1 MLLGNGNGTFQTAVN
16 YAVSGNPQ
24 MVLAADLNRDGKPDL
39 ATVNWGSNTASILLN
54 KGDGTFAAKVDYA
67 IGNGP
72 YAFSVIDLNQD
83 GAPDLV
89 TTNNTASS
97 VSVLYGNG
105 DGTFDPKKDLATGS
119 GPCFVALGDL
129 NGDGYGDMITTDMND
144 GTVSVFRGT
153 AFLGASYSGKADGV
167 WYFHVRAVNA
177 SGVGGP
183 TTTRELRID
192 VTAPATS
199 DSSDPALAGDGDSSW
214 RQTGQT
220 VTLEAADV
228 SSGLAH
234 TYYTLDGVQ
243 HDYEGP
249 SA

>member
-1 MLLGNGNGTFQTAVN
+1 MN
-16 YAVSGNPQ
+16 
-24 MVLAADLNRDGKPDL
+24 
-39 ATVNWGSNTASILLN
+39 
-54 KGDGTFAAKVDYA
+54 YA

-83 GAPDLV
+83 SAPDLV

-97 VSVLYGNG
+97 VSILYGNG
-105 DGTFDPKKDLATGS
+105 DGTFDPKRDLATGS

-129 NGDGYGDMITTDMND
+129 NGDGYGDLITTDMND
-144 GTVSVFRGT
+144 NTVSVFRGT
-153 AFLGASYSGKADGV
+153 AFLGVSYTGKADGV

-177 SGVGGP
+177 AGVGGP

-199 DSSDPALAGDGDSSW
+199 DSSDPALAADGDSSW

-220 VTLEAADV
+220 VSLEAADA

-243 HDYEGP
+243 HDYDGP
-249 SA
+249 FDGERRRQSRRSRTGPPTSPATPRRRTAAG